1 MLRDGELSRPLNRL
15 SPSRPPGTP
24 NKHNLVNLNKIRSAN
39 AAREQVPQPQLE
51 ERSWRRKPIPQ
62 GPEADPAGT
71 RKAPEVPGP
80 ARAPRRRSQSQGE
93 VLAHARSLPPGE
105 GGGTGAGA
113 GAVTSA
119 ARVAPAA
126 QEQLVPLKTA
136 GKRTAVGCWGPA
148 APRCGSRRLSLA
160 PLHHV
165 RPAGALR
172 ARVARAGGR
181 ISGAAGKAGPPG
193 PSTRLPELQDLPLPA
208 PPARAVG
215 TLRAQGCPWPGPGGW
230 WSAWTRPLHLPAL
243 QFFTHLGRPLEAP
256 IPPALAPALG
266 TSFAA
271 ESWSVASEGKFQ
283 ACPCG
288 GGLRGQVCALPP
300 PPQGSPLTPPFGL
313 WQLNCPS
320 VLGSSPP
327 LRLCWEDVLGRRSP

>member
-1 MLRDGELSRPLNRL
+1 M
-15 SPSRPPGTP
+15 
-24 NKHNLVNLNKIRSAN
+24 
-39 AAREQVPQPQLE
+39 
-51 ERSWRRKPIPQ
+51 
-62 GPEADPAGT
+62 
-71 RKAPEVPGP
+71 
-80 ARAPRRRSQSQGE
+80 
-93 VLAHARSLPPGE
+93 
-105 GGGTGAGA
+105 
-113 GAVTSA
+113 
-119 ARVAPAA
+119 
-126 QEQLVPLKTA
+126 PLKTA
-136 GKRTAVGCWGPA
+136 GERTAVGCWGPA
-148 APRCGSRRLSLA
+148 APRCGSRRLRLA

-288 GGLRGQVCALPP
+288 GGLRGQVCAGTRREQPCPHLLRGLP
-300 PPQGSPLTPPFGL
+300 SPH
-313 WQLNCPS
+313 PS
-320 VLGSSPP
+320 ACGSSTAPLSWGAALRCGSVGKMCLGDVHLEP
-327 LRLCWEDVLGRRSP
+327 IGSASGLGFPVLRLRGAAAG